1 MATPRYIPGTERSLL
16 LTLATQSLATQPL
29 ATQSLAT
36 RPLATQRLA
45 TQPYLQRFPEP
56 TEQTKKYSIAN
67 RELIKGIFVLVCI

>member
-29 ATQSLAT
+29 AT
-36 RPLATQRLA
+36 RPLATQPLA
-45 TQPYLQRFPEP
+45 TQPYLQSFPEP